1 MASGE
6 RRPREVTAVAPRRI
20 LVVDDF
26 PTLTEG
32 LAKWLRGFGHDVAV
46 AFDGLE
52 GIEVAERFRP
62 DIIMLD
68 IGMPKLDG
76 YETAQR
82 IRQKSWGKEIVLIAL
97 TGYRAE
103 EDRKRIREVGFN
115 AHLVKPLIYK
125 QVAAL
130 LASYCR
136 SKPTVTA

>member
-1 MASGE
+1 
-6 RRPREVTAVAPRRI
+6 
-20 LVVDDF
+20 VDDF

-32 LAKWLRGFGHDVAV
+32 LAKWLRSFGHEVAV

-52 GIEVAERFRP
+52 GIEVAEKFRP
-62 DIIMLD
+62 HIILLD

-76 YETAQR
+76 YETAER

-130 LASYCR
+130 LASY
-136 SKPTVTA
+136 STKPAVPA